1 MNIIGLLNIMTEK
14 PLSSIFKPGI
24 LFLLVLSGIT
34 AVILAGGLDHSIRIL
49 IYTLLFGMLA
59 AGAANMLN
67 NYVDRDIDKV
77 MDRTK
82 GRPIPAGRLSPK
94 TALYIGLA
102 LGIMAVLLFWFFIN
116 PLASGLALSGILYY
130 VMVYSMFL
138 KARTSQNIVI
148 GGFAAM
154 FPPAV
159 GWAAVAGS
167 LAVTPLLLGLLVV
180 FWTPPHFWALALVYK
195 HDYKKAKIPMLPTI
209 ASEAETKAQIL
220 IYSVAT
226 VILSIF
232 LFFYASLGLLY
243 LVFAVGLGIPL
254 VLLSLNLNRGNKK
267 ESAGRLFGYSIMFL
281 VVLFIIVIIDHLI

>member
-1 MNIIGLLNIMTEK
+1 MNGELKEK

-34 AVILAGGLDHSIRIL
+34 AVTLAGAFANNTKIL
-49 IYTLLFGMLA
+49 VYTLLFGVLA
-59 AGAANMLN
+59 AASANMLN

-77 MDRTK
+77 MERTK
-82 GRPIPAGRLSPK
+82 SRPIPTGRLSPR
-94 TALYIGLA
+94 TALYTGIA
-102 LGIMAVLLFWFFIN
+102 LGALAVLLFWFLVN
-116 PLASGLALSGILYY
+116 PLASVLTICGILYY
-130 VMVYSMFL
+130 VMVYSIFL
-138 KARTSQNIVI
+138 KSRTSQNIVV

-159 GWAAVAGS
+159 GWAAVMNS
-167 LAVTPLLLGLLVV
+167 LAVTPLLIGLLVV
-180 FWTPPHFWALALVYK
+180 LWTPPHFWALALVYK

-209 ASEAETKAQIL
+209 TSEAETKAQIV

-243 LVFAVGLGIPL
+243 LAFAVGLGIPL
-254 VLLSLNLNRGNKK
+254 IILSLNLDRGVKND
-267 ESAGRLFGYSIMFL
+267 SAKQLFRYSIVYL
-281 VVLFIIVIIDHLI
+281 VVLFIVMIVDFLVA